1 MSEYG
6 EQGDLIKALRRI
18 EGQARGIQAMVSE
31 ERECSEVV
39 QQLAALRNAVD
50 RVSHRVVAAN
60 LRACLAGVEVPRR
73 VQPRLERGLAT
84 LAGLRT

>member
-6 EQGDLIKALRRI
+6 EQGDLIRALRRI
-18 EGQARGIQAMVSE
+18 EGQARGIQAMVSA

-39 QQLAALRNAVD
+39 QQLGALRNAVD
-50 RVSHRVVAAN
+50 RISHRVVAAN
-60 LRACLAGVEVPRR
+60 LRACLAEVDVPRSL
-73 VQPRLERGLAT
+73 QPRLERGLAT